1 MEGDRL
7 MTTIFQLLPSQLQ
20 VFNEQMVN
28 ALVRR
33 GEIEI
38 YSDDCEQFLGEL
50 FGRIYAKFDMNALDA
65 VLQQP
70 KVFDWLVQQA
80 VANRKLSFRVEP
92 PAPQIVERIVEKPVE
107 IVREVEKPIRQY
119 PNSRITSST
128 EIAEASRK
136 RVEELQSAAAVEKIV
151 EQQVER
157 YRELKS
163 ESLYATGGSGTHSAN
178 NHARA
183 QAKVLLDRFVAT
195 MHPAT
200 KKFLN
205 MA

>member
-1 MEGDRL
+1 MS
-7 MTTIFQLLPSQLQ
+7 TFQLLPSQLQ
-20 VFNEQMVN
+20 MFNDQMLA
-28 ALVRR
+28 ALDRR
-33 GEIEI
+33 GEIELWS
-38 YSDDCEQFLGEL
+38 SDYEQFVGEL
-50 FGRIYAKFDMNALDA
+50 FIRIYNKFDMNALNA
-65 VLQQP
+65 VLKQP
-70 KVFDWLVQQA
+70 KVFDWLIQQA
-80 VANRKLSFRVEP
+80 VDNRKLSFKSVP
-92 PAPQIVERIVEKPVE
+92 PPPQIVEKIIERPVE
-107 IVREVEKPIRQY
+107 IIREVEKPIRRF
-119 PNSRITSST
+119 PGSRITSSV
-128 EIAEASRK
+128 EIAEAARK
-136 RVEELQSAAAVEKIV
+136 RVDELQQVAAIEKIV

-183 QAKVLLDRFVAT
+183 QAKLLLDRFVAT